1 MTIFLTILSLIAFA
15 ANSLLARLA
24 LAEGTIDPLSFTA
37 FRLFGGMLV
46 LVPISRIL
54 FHEKPQAKQKRV
66 WISGLA
72 LFGYALAFS
81 FGYVTISAGT
91 GTLILVG
98 AVQVSMLG
106 WALFRG
112 EQINLFK
119 WMGMLIAL
127 AGLVYLLSPGMA
139 APDPAGAALML
150 VSGTAWG
157 IYSIRGRG
165 AKSPISMTATNFT
178 YASLLVLIVVAVGFQ
193 SLEISHR
200 GVWIALLSGGF
211 TSGLGYVIWYRALRN
226 LSTTT
231 ASIAQLLIPVLAAI
245 GGILFLGEHLSQR
258 LIIASALILGGVGLS
273 IVKKR

>member
-1 MTIFLTILSLIAFA
+1 MIIFLTILSLIAFA

-24 LAEGTIDPLSFTA
+24 LADGAIDPLSFTA
-37 FRLFGGMLV
+37 IRLLGGVLV

-54 FHEKPQAKQKRV
+54 FHENQQAKQKHA

-81 FGYVTISAGT
+81 LGYLTVSAGT

-98 AVQVSMLG
+98 AVQFSMLG

-112 EQINLFK
+112 EKICLLK
-119 WMGMLIAL
+119 WAGMLIAL

-139 APDPAGAALML
+139 APEPVGAALML

-165 AKSPISMTATNFT
+165 AKFPIVMTATNFT
-178 YASLLVLIVVAVGFQ
+178 YASVFVVFVVAIGFQ
-193 SLEISHR
+193 ALEISAR
-200 GVWIALLSGGF
+200 GAWIALLSGGI
-211 TSGLGYVIWYRALRN
+211 TSGLGYVVWYRALRH
-226 LSTTT
+226 LSMTT
-231 ASIAQLLIPVLAAI
+231 ASMVQLLIPVLAAL
-245 GGILFLGEHLSQR
+245 GGILFLGEHLTQR
-258 LIIASALILGGVGLS
+258 LLIASALILGGVGLS
-273 IVKKR
+273 FIKRR